1 MSFTL
6 GASVLLLC
14 STFGLVYGVHS
25 NTRFTATP
33 PVNVNVAV
41 NDSVTFVWKFKFG
54 NRQDWTEL
62 NEFVW
67 GTVDSG
73 HVTNKYITVTKGILS
88 LFINQRLPKNLRGRI
103 SYSGTIRSTGCRL
116 EFTLTDV
123 QRSDGNVVYGCDA
136 DIAGVDIVS
145 QPFRLTVT

>member
-1 MSFTL
+1 MKIICFFLS
-6 GASVLLLC
+6 
-14 STFGLVYGVHS
+14 VHS

-54 NRQDWTEL
+54 NKQDWTEF
-62 NEFVW
+62 NEIVW

-103 SYSGTIRSTGCRL
+103 SYSGTIGSTECRL
-116 EFTLTDV
+116 EFTLTDA